1 MNAFFLLF
9 RRFIWRDLLKNRV
22 RSTLT
27 VLGIALGVAV
37 MLAIYLANSTALGK
51 FQESID
57 LVAGKS
63 NMEIRAISESDLN
76 EQVLASLHELWDEN
90 VKFTPII
97 DQLAIGAESPHEV
110 MQVLGIDIFADYA
123 FRSMKIDQKSQDSSG
138 LGIFK
143 ENHAYVGEAIAQRFH
158 LKAGDSFKVLI
169 NDSEQKLFVEGIIAA
184 EGVGK
189 AFSGNVMVMDIGCA
203 QKLFSMPGRISRV
216 DMIVPDA
223 KFDAVEASL
232 KKRIPPGVI
241 AERPQRRGQQVEKML
256 KSFQYNLTAL
266 SLIALLVG
274 MFLIYNTMSISVIR
288 RRWEIGTLRAIGL
301 PAVEIF
307 SLFALEAAVLGAIG
321 SALGLALGVFFAQF
335 AVKAVAG
342 TVQTMYADQ
351 PGTGLVVSSLVL
363 VLAFVG
369 GTLFTV
375 AAAIAPAIE
384 AVSIA
389 PAEASR
395 RASYERKVQRL
406 APLLTLIG
414 ITLYVVAMISA
425 MQKPI
430 AGFPFFGYLAAA
442 CAAFGTAA
450 FSPLILDKV
459 LKTLS
464 ILLEKILGTEARL
477 AALSLHGALG
487 RSSVTVASLMVGIS
501 MMVSLAIMIGSFR
514 HTVITWVEQTLKA
527 DLWIEPVSRKSSS
540 RTGRLAPDVVKTIRR
555 VSGIDAV
562 DAFLDFPIEYD
573 GDPCNLGAGELDVM
587 RTHGNLMFENGE
599 RSSEVLNRVD
609 RKDSAIISE
618 SFSIKHGKHKGDIL
632 TLNSPSGPFNVKVEG
647 VYYDYASDTGY
658 IVLGKESFVRH
669 FGERQATTLA
679 VFLQKNQNPEAVRA
693 DILEQIPENTR
704 LIIRTNNELKT
715 EVLRVFDKTFSI
727 TYALHAIA
735 ITVAILGVMN
745 ALFALTM
752 ESRRDLGILKYLG
765 ASEIQVKKLVLVQA
779 GILGSLGNLGGLIL
793 GFVLSFLLI
802 HVINKQSFG
811 WTIQLDIPAEF
822 LLESFA
828 LIFFCSL
835 ASGFI
840 PAGIAAKTPAP
851 EVVRSE

>member
-9 RRFIWRDLLKNRV
+9 RQFIWRDLLRNRV

-37 MLAIYLANSTALGK
+37 MLAIYLANSTALNK
-51 FQESID
+51 FHESID

-63 NMEIRAISESDLN
+63 NMEIRAVSENDLDEN
-76 EQVLASLHELWDEN
+76 VLSSLRDLWDHN

-97 DQLAIGAESPHEV
+97 DQLAIGAEAPHEV
-110 MQVLGIDIFADYA
+110 MQVLGVDIFADYA
-123 FRSMKIDQKSQDSSG
+123 FRSMRIDQKSQDNSG

-143 ENHAYVGEAIAQRFH
+143 SNHAYVGEAIAQRMH
-158 LKAGDSFKVLI
+158 LNAGDEFKVLI
-169 NDSEQKLFVEGIIAA
+169 NDSEQPLFVEGIIAA

-203 QKLFSMPGRISRV
+203 QQLFSMPGRINRI
-216 DMIVPDA
+216 DMIVPDTEFGATEA
-223 KFDAVEASL
+223 KLKASL
-232 KKRIPPGVI
+232 PAGII

-256 KSFQYNLTAL
+256 RSFQYNLTAL

-288 RRWEIGTLRAIGL
+288 RRWEIGTLRALGL
-301 PAVEIF
+301 PAAEIF
-307 SLFALEAAVLGAIG
+307 SLFAVEAALLGAVG
-321 SALGLALGVFFAQF
+321 SAMGLALGVFFAQF

-351 PGTGLVVSSLVL
+351 PGTGLEVSSLVL
-363 VLAFVG
+363 LLAFFA

-375 AAAIAPAIE
+375 AAAVAPAME

-406 APLLTLIG
+406 APVLTFIG
-414 ITLYVVAMISA
+414 LSLYAVAGISA
-425 MQKPI
+425 MQQPI

-442 CAAFGTAA
+442 CAVFGTAA
-450 FSPLILDKV
+450 FAPLILDKV
-459 LKTLS
+459 LKSLAFF
-464 ILLEKILGTEARL
+464 LEKLMGTEARL

-540 RTGRLAPDVVKTIRR
+540 RTGRLAPDVVKTIRG
-555 VSGIDAV
+555 VAGIDAV
-562 DAFLDFPIEYD
+562 DAFLDFPIEYE
-573 GDPCNLGAGELDVM
+573 GDPANLGAGELDVM

-599 RSSEVLNRVD
+599 ASAQVLNRVD
-609 RKDSAIISE
+609 GKDSAIISE
-618 SFSIKHGKHKGDIL
+618 SFSIKHHKHKGDSL
-632 TLNSPSGPFNVKVEG
+632 VLNSPTGPFNVKVEG

-658 IVLGKESFVRH
+658 IVLGRDSFVRH
-669 FGERQATTLA
+669 FGEKQATTLA
-679 VFLQKNQNPEAVRA
+679 VFLKKNENPEAIRA
-693 DILEQIPENTR
+693 EILRQIPENTR

-765 ASEIQVKKLVLVQA
+765 ASELQVKKLVLVQA

-802 HVINKQSFG
+802 YVINKQSFG
-811 WTIQLDIPAEF
+811 WTIQLDLPFEF

-828 LIFFCSL
+828 LIFVCSL
-835 ASGFI
+835 ASGLV